1 MWGLAT
7 ERWPRLGPSRAPWR
21 CRRLLSVAAC
31 CPTCQKLAAAG
42 MRGPLAEKKAKAEDD
57 DEWEGEDE
65 GLTPQQASR
74 ERMRA
79 SCGSPPVP
87 LWSTL
92 R

>member
-1 MWGLAT
+1 
-7 ERWPRLGPSRAPWR
+7 
-21 CRRLLSVAAC
+21 
-31 CPTCQKLAAAG
+31 